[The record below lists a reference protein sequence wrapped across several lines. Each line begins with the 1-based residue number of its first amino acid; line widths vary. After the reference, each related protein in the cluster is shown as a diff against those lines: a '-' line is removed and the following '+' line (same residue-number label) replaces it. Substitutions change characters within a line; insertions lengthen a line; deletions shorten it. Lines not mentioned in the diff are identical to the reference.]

1 MEKKIS
7 VVVPM
12 YNEEA
17 VARVCFER
25 LTKTFS
31 ELSYDY
37 ELIFVNDGSR
47 DGTLGILKEIAK
59 EDAHAKVVS
68 FSRNFGHQNAVS
80 AGIDYATGDAVVL
93 IDADLQ
99 DPPELIPNM
108 ISSWEKGWDVVYATR
123 KARKG
128 ESAFKRGTA
137 KLFYRV
143 LNALSDTEIPKDT
156 GDFRLMDKK
165 VVEALKQM
173 PEQNRFIRGMVSW
186 VGFKQLPMEYER
198 DERLAGET
206 KYPFKKM
213 IKFAA
218 DGITA
223 FSLKPLKLMI
233 GLGTLAVL
241 LAAGIVIYSVIQR
254 WLFPEHVIRG
264 WASIMVAVSFFS
276 GVQLL
281 SLGVIGQYLG
291 RTYDEARKRPLY
303 LVDELVNF

>member
-12 YNEEA
+12 YNEEE
-17 VARVCFER
+17 VARVCHER
-25 LTKTFS
+25 LKKTFS
-31 ELSYDY
+31 GLSYDY

-59 EDAHAKVVS
+59 EDAYTKVVS

-80 AGIDYATGDAVVL
+80 AGVDYAIGDAVVL

-99 DPPELIPNM
+99 DPPELIPKM
-108 ISSWEKGWDVVYATR
+108 ISAWEAGWEVVYATR

-128 ESAFKRGTA
+128 ESAFKRATA
-137 KLFYRV
+137 KLFYRI
-143 LNALSDTEIPKDT
+143 LNALSDTEIPRDT

-186 VGFKQLPMEYER
+186 VGFKQLPIAYER

-213 IKFAA
+213 KKFAI
-218 DGITA
+218 DGITG
-223 FSLKPLKLMI
+223 FSLKPLKLM
-233 GLGTLAVL
+233 GYLGAFAVL
-241 LAAGIVIYSVIQR
+241 LAAVILIYSVVQR
-254 WLFPEHVIRG
+254 WLFPAHVIRG
-264 WASIMVAVSFFS
+264 WASVMVAISFFS